1 MRPSVGAWGMNRNN
15 IELKIF
21 GLIVG
26 MAAIMVLVAA
36 GLLFTATRQADLR
49 ERQYEQNLVANGLRQ
64 RGREV
69 QTALNP
75 YVIWDEAIH
84 KLDND
89 FDLGWAN
96 QNIGTSI
103 GGALGHSV
111 VFVLDADNRPIYG
124 HMNGTDV
131 SPQSFS
137 LYAPRAQ
144 HLIDKVRAIET
155 DPAKVARLRAVHVS
169 RVELVGREPVMITV
183 SLVRPDLKAKTRGAR
198 APLVIS
204 GMPVASSV
212 VMAFSERF
220 LLKNARIEIVPASQI
235 KSESAQALMGRA
247 PDGRGIVLRWDPRRP
262 GAELLQQATPIL
274 ALAALAAGIGA
285 VMLFRVTRRAAKKL
299 LLSEAE
305 AKHLALHDPL
315 TGLANRTLFTDRLI
329 HAHALL
335 RRKPGYLGV
344 LCVDLDRFKE
354 VNDTYGHDAGDQVI
368 REVARRLQV
377 ICRETDTICR
387 LGGDEFAI
395 IQPDTTPAGCAT
407 LAQRVVEGLSGDLDL
422 SIGRAELSCSV
433 GVAVVSDADHGQ
445 AEMLRQ
451 ADVALYRAKEAGRGR
466 YCFFEPEMD
475 AALRLRKGLERD
487 LRAAIDQERLTVAY
501 QPLTDARGVI
511 LGVEALA
518 RWHDPE
524 RGDISPAIFIPLA
537 ESTGLIAAI
546 GRSVFRRACYDS
558 LRWSGLEVSVN
569 VSALQLSSPGF
580 VDEIEQI
587 LAETGAQAAGFVLE
601 ITETA
606 LLKDSDGVHEALRRI
621 KRLGFR
627 LALDDF
633 GTGYAS
639 LAYLRR
645 HPIDK
650 LKIDRSF
657 VSTLSPDG
665 ETTSVAGAIIS
676 LAKSLGLKTTAEGVE
691 TQEQLDKVVS
701 LGGVV
706 MQGYHFARPMPASSV
721 ATYLAEEAAIAI
733 ARNGLRPSAAQRAA
747 RLSTGRASCWRDGLN
762 YHC

>member
-262 GAELLQQATPIL
+262 GAELLRQATPIL

-354 VNDTYGHDAGDQVI
+354 VNDSYGHDAGDQVI

-691 TQEQLDKVVS
+691 TQAQFDTLVK
-701 LGGVV
+701 LGCVEF
-706 MQGYHFARPMPASSV
+706 QGFLLGRPMPA
-721 ATYLAEEAAIAI
+721 EDIA
-733 ARNGLRPSAAQRAA
+733 AA
-747 RLSTGRASCWRDGLN
+747 RDARQAMANAAKVSARQRR
-762 YHC
+762 

>member
-262 GAELLQQATPIL
+262 GAELLRQATPIL

-315 TGLANRTLFTDRLI
+315 TGLANRTLFTDRLV

-354 VNDTYGHDAGDQVI
+354 VNDSYGHDAGDQVI

-691 TQEQLDKVVS
+691 TQAQFDTLVK
-701 LGGVV
+701 LGCVEF
-706 MQGYHFARPMPASSV
+706 QGFLLGRPMPA
-721 ATYLAEEAAIAI
+721 EDIA
-733 ARNGLRPSAAQRAA
+733 AA
-747 RLSTGRASCWRDGLN
+747 RDARQAMANAAKVSARQRR
-762 YHC
+762 